1 VVVLDRAI
9 MVFGVASGAARRHRS
24 HALLDD
30 LLHAGQRVLN
40 LGTIGN
46 LPRVEFVPAQAAG
59 QISSEPQLPQPDL
72 EQLLATRT
80 GQIDPCASMIL
91 EQVASFG

>member
-9 MVFGVASGAARRHRS
+9 MVFGVASGAERLHRS

-30 LLHAGQRVLN
+30 LLHAGQRLLN

-46 LPRVEFVPAQAAG
+46 LPRVEFVPAQSAD
-59 QISSEPQLPQPDL
+59 QIRPELKLPQPDL
-72 EQLLATRT
+72 EHLVAVRT
-80 GQIDPCASMIL
+80 GQIDPHASMIL

>member
-1 VVVLDRAI
+1 MVLDRAI
-9 MVFGVASGAARRHRS
+9 MVFGVALGAARRHRS

-80 GQIDPCASMIL
+80 GHIDPCDSMIL